1 MDTVRPADPLGAVAA
16 RLREHASY
24 VVTGHVDPDLD
35 CLGSVLALGW
45 GLRRLGKQ
53 VHVVSPD
60 PVRAEWLFVP
70 GMDGLQVAPPVPE
83 AEALVVLDCDLDR
96 TGAIAREAGRFAHI
110 YNLDHHVTNVAG
122 GTVRYIDPYAAAT
135 GEIVYAVLVEH
146 WGLALDADAAT
157 QLYAAIM
164 TDTGSFRYSNTR
176 AATLRI
182 AAELV
187 GAGAQPHEIA
197 SHVYEQAAW
206 SSLKLLAQALASLDR
221 SADGRVAWVTVTRDM
236 LAAAGA
242 GYEEADGLVQF
253 PRMLKGVEVAL
264 IFRELPDGRTRVG
277 LRSKGVV
284 DVSRVATALGGGGH
298 PRAAGCTLALPVPA
312 ARERVLQAV
321 QQAMAAAADGDAAE
335 PGAPVSSPAGD
346 VSAGGPLREE

>member
-1 MDTVRPADPLGAVAA
+1 
-16 RLREHASY
+16 
-24 VVTGHVDPDLD
+24 
-35 CLGSVLALGW
+35 
-45 GLRRLGKQ
+45 
-53 VHVVSPD
+53 
-60 PVRAEWLFVP
+60 
-70 GMDGLQVAPPVPE
+70 
-83 AEALVVLDCDLDR
+83 
-96 TGAIAREAGRFAHI
+96 
-110 YNLDHHVTNVAG
+110 
-122 GTVRYIDPYAAAT
+122 
-135 GEIVYAVLVEH
+135 
-146 WGLALDADAAT
+146 
-157 QLYAAIM
+157 
-164 TDTGSFRYSNTR
+164 
-176 AATLRI
+176 
-182 AAELV
+182 
-187 GAGAQPHEIA
+187 IA

-335 PGAPVSSPAGD
+335 PG
-346 VSAGGPLREE
+346 